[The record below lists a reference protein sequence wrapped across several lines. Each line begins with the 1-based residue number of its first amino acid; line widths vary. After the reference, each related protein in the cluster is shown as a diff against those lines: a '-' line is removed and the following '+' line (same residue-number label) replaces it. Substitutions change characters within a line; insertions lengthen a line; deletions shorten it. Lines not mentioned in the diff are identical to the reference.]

1 MNISLNLK
9 QVSGS
14 ITVPASKSMS
24 QRICAAALLHCGT
37 TTIYNFGKSADEL
50 AALGIIKSLGAVL
63 SQSNNTINIKSD
75 GRIKG
80 NVTIHCG
87 ESGLAARLFTPI
99 AALSNMPIRIEG
111 KGSLLKRPM
120 GFFADVL
127 QKLNVSLSD
136 FEAYIPF
143 TIQGP
148 LCAKNTTVDGSLSS
162 QFISGLLFA
171 FAQSATEKIIL
182 EVEGL
187 VSKPYIDLSLE
198 VLALFGK
205 KIKHQRYQIFE
216 IDPLLFSYQ
225 ETISLSIESDW
236 SSAAFW
242 VAAATI
248 KGSVSLLGLN
258 RNSNQADKIILE
270 IAERVGAKIKW
281 DENVLHV
288 SAGNLNA
295 FETDLN
301 DAPDLFPVLSVL
313 AACCDGQSK
322 ISGLHRL
329 IHKESNRAESI
340 TQLLSQLGV
349 PFIVEQDTLIIQ
361 GTLSFNAIEYHC
373 PNDHRMAMAAALA
386 NMHSEGE
393 IKIVNAECVY
403 KSYPDFWNELEMQKT
418 F

>member
-1 MNISLNLK
+1 
-9 QVSGS
+9 
-14 ITVPASKSMS
+14 
-24 QRICAAALLHCGT
+24 
-37 TTIYNFGKSADEL
+37 
-50 AALGIIKSLGAVL
+50 
-63 SQSNNTINIKSD
+63 
-75 GRIKG
+75 
-80 NVTIHCG
+80 
-87 ESGLAARLFTPI
+87 
-99 AALSNMPIRIEG
+99 
-111 KGSLLKRPM
+111 M

-136 FEAYIPF
+136 FEANIPF

-148 LCAKNTTVDGSLSS
+148 LCAKNITVDGSLSS

-171 FAQSATEKIIL
+171 FAQAATEKVIL
-182 EVEGL
+182 KVEGL

-205 KIKHQRYQIFE
+205 KIKHQHYQIFE
-216 IDPLLFSYQ
+216 IDPRLFSSQ
-225 ETISLSIESDW
+225 KTISLSVESDW

-281 DENVLHV
+281 DENVLQV
-288 SAGNLNA
+288 SSGNLNA

-301 DAPDLFPVLSVL
+301 DAPDLFPILSVL

-349 PFIVEQDTLIIQ
+349 PFVIEQDTLIIQ
-361 GTLSFNAIEYHC
+361 GTKSFNAIEYHC

-386 NMHSEGE
+386 SLRCDGAIN
-393 IKIVNAECVY
+393 ILNAECVQ
-403 KSYPDFWNELEMQKT
+403 KSYPDFWKDLCDKSPLKVNFL
-418 F
+418 